1 MCSEAHHCQRSH
13 LHLHRSSHSFIPK
26 TLVHASLYTLP
37 LAVTMFVSDATGIQ
51 YMHIVDGV
59 CVLAAAAALYL
70 VYRSQT
76 PHELSLP
83 SSPPGDPILG
93 HIRKIPLEY
102 SWIEFGKWAKKYG
115 DVIYVHVLG
124 KPMIIL
130 NTYAAARDL
139 MEKRGRNYSD
149 RRKEVLIGEV

>member
-1 MCSEAHHCQRSH
+1 MRILEATDIQHIH
-13 LHLHRSSHSFIPK
+13 L
-26 TLVHASLYTLP
+26 
-37 LAVTMFVSDATGIQ
+37 
-51 YMHIVDGV
+51 VDGV

-70 VYRSQT
+70 VYRSRTRQNVN
-76 PHELSLP
+76 LP
-83 SSPPGDPILG
+83 PGPPGDVVIG
-93 HIRKIPLEY
+93 HIRRIPLEY

-115 DVIYVHVLG
+115 DVVYVHVFG